1 MKNKLNKAIPILLIA
16 VLSFTGCTAAGTA
29 EKTSPEESIVASA
42 SNETSLADEGSAKE
56 NPTGTS
62 EERHASSGENS
73 GEADAAN
80 AVSIALNGSS
90 ISASTD
96 AVTISGST
104 VTIEQGGTYLLSG
117 SLDNGSVIVN
127 TGKEEKVQLVLNGIS
142 INSERFAP
150 IYVVQADEVLVTLA
164 GRTENMLTNGGTF
177 TQIDDNNVDAVIFS
191 KEDLTLDGTG
201 ALTVTSPAGHGI
213 VGKDD
218 VPVTNGNYEITTSN
232 TAIKANDNLNIAD
245 GHFTLTAGTDGLHA
259 ENKDDESLGAIVIAG
274 GAFHIESGD
283 DSIHATTT
291 LQIDGGQF
299 TVTAAGACTRN
310 RSTITRRCKMKKT
323 IQWSF
328 KRFEEKYMLTPE
340 QQRLLLRGMKAHTK
354 PDIYGR
360 TTNCNI
366 YYDTDNWELVRKS
379 IEKPVYKEKLR
390 VRSYGIPAPGG
401 PVFIKIK
408 KKYDD
413 IVYKRRITVSSE
425 ISERYLAGQ
434 EKLSPESQIGKEIEW
449 FQKMHRAKP
458 KVYIA
463 YDRTS
468 FAGIDDPELRITFDQ
483 DIRFREYALDLR
495 KGDLDERMLPEGT
508 ILMEIKIPE
517 TTPLWL
523 VHLLSETAARP
534 T

>member
-1 MKNKLNKAIPILLIA
+1 MKNKLHKTIPILLIA
-16 VLSFTGCTAAGTA
+16 ALSFTGCTATGAA
-29 EKTSPEESIVASA
+29 EKTSMEESIVASA
-42 SNETSLADEGSAKE
+42 SNETSLADGQSSKAA
-56 NPTGTS
+56 PTGIS
-62 EERHASSGENS
+62 EELHATSDG
-73 GEADAAN
+73 ADTAN

-328 KRFEEKYMLTPE
+328 KRFEEKYMVTPE

-366 YYDTDNWELVRKS
+366 YYNTDNWELVRKS

-390 VRSYGIPAPGG
+390 VRSYGIPAPGD

-408 KKYDD
+408 KNTMTLYIREESPYPLKSRSGILQDRKNCPPR
-413 IVYKRRITVSSE
+413 VRLEK
-425 ISERYLAGQ
+425 
-434 EKLSPESQIGKEIEW
+434 KLSGSRKCTGQSQRYILHTTEPPLQES
-449 FQKMHRAKP
+449 
-458 KVYIA
+458 
-463 YDRTS
+463 T
-468 FAGIDDPELRITFDQ
+468 
-483 DIRFREYALDLR
+483 IR
-495 KGDLDERMLPEGT
+495 
-508 ILMEIKIPE
+508 
-517 TTPLWL
+517 
-523 VHLLSETAARP
+523 S
-534 T
+534 